1 MKLGLVILLLIVA
14 AAAFVAAAFLG
25 AVPAAARL
33 NNVGLAFG
41 TAAVGVWI
49 AGPG

>member
-1 MKLGLVILLLIVA
+1 MKLIVTAMLVLA

-33 NNVGLAFG
+33 NNVGLAFL
-41 TAAVGVWI
+41 AAALLIG
-49 AGPG
+49 GL